1 MSDMLSSV
9 DVKQIVFEDEVLF
22 LFYGWIYMP
31 GYSGFSLKVVSN
43 TGEKI
48 PAEVTFVERPD
59 IIPVLVGANLIEKP
73 GFFVRIKN
81 LPSLFDLP
89 GWKLTVEACG
99 VSEILYES
107 TGKALKEEYED
118 KTFRYNVERMDL
130 LGQMV
135 VIQGWAVDL
144 FRHDGMAISVKDDNG
159 KEIHFRNQ
167 PVVRLDVNKGICT
180 EEYPMEDAR
189 CGFNLTIKKDDCRT
203 RHLYLQM
210 GDEQIGTTEVFD
222 MRKFL
227 AEHSSFARLREALKD
242 HESNRELIRDKGVGE
257 FVNHL
262 RCKMD
267 PFYADYSMWVR
278 SRRPGRS
285 LLEKQSKKRWKYE
298 PKISIV
304 IPLYNTPLK
313 YLKELMDSLVNQSY
327 QNIEI
332 CLADGSTVDDTGKY
346 IKKHYGKDSRVLYQR
361 LKENKGISWNT
372 NQAIAMATGDFI
384 MLSDHDDV
392 LERNAVY
399 EIVKAINAD
408 PKKVDIVYTDEDK
421 VTMDGKSY
429 FEPNFKPEFNLD
441 FFRSS
446 NYICHIFVVRK
457 TTLDQA
463 GLFRSEYDGAQD
475 FDLILRC
482 TEQARVIRHVPKVLY
497 HWRSH
502 PASTAENPDS
512 KMYAFEAGRKALQE
526 HYNRLGIDAQ
536 AYRTEVFGRYRTEY
550 ALQGNPLIS
559 IIIPNKDHIDDLDK
573 CLKSIYETS
582 TYKNFEIVVVEN
594 NSTDPETFRYYKQL
608 EAVHDNVRIITWKH
622 EFNYA
627 AIHNFAVPY
636 CQGEQ
641 LLLLNND
648 TSIITP
654 DWMEQMLQYAQRGD
668 VGAVG
673 AKLYFPD
680 DTIQHAGVIIG
691 MGGVAGHI
699 FSGTPRAEYGYQAR
713 LISAQD
719 LSAVTAACMMIPKAV
734 YEAAGGFDERF
745 KVAFNDVDLCM
756 KIRSLDKK
764 IVFTPYAELYHYESK
779 SRGRE
784 EETSSKMKRFQSEVR
799 LFKEKWPEILKNGD
813 PYYSVNMALDNGNCT
828 LRK

>member
-1 MSDMLSSV
+1 MSEMLSSV
-9 DVKQIVFEDEVLF
+9 DVKQIVFEDEVRFF
-22 LFYGWIYMP
+22 LYGWVYLP
-31 GYSGFSLKVVSN
+31 GYSDFRVRVVSD

-48 PAEVTFVERPD
+48 PARIEYSERPD
-59 IIPVLVGANLIEKP
+59 IVSVLVGAQLCEKP
-73 GFFVRIKN
+73 GFSVW
-81 LPSLFDLP
+81 LEDLP
-89 GWKLTVEACG
+89 RLFSLNDWKLVVEANG
-99 VSEILYES
+99 IVEVLYES
-107 TGKALKEEYED
+107 TGAALKEEYED
-118 KTFRYNVERMDL
+118 RTYRCNVERMDL

-135 VIQGWAVDL
+135 VIQGWAIDL
-144 FRHDGMAISVKDDNG
+144 FHYSEMEIKVLDDQG

-167 PVVRLDVNKGICT
+167 PVVRLDVNKGIAS
-180 EEYPMEDAR
+180 EEHPMEDVR
-189 CGFNLTIKKDDCRT
+189 CGFNLTIKKDDCKT
-203 RHLYLQM
+203 RHLYLQIKN
-210 GDEQIGTTEVFD
+210 GDIGTTIEYD
-222 MRKFL
+222 MKKFF
-227 AEHSSFARLREALKD
+227 AQHSPAARLREALKD
-242 HESNRELIRDKGVGE
+242 RETNRELIKDKGFGE
-257 FVNHL
+257 FVNYL
-262 RCKMD
+262 KCRMD

-278 SRRPGRS
+278 SRKPGKA
-285 LLEKQSKKRWKYE
+285 LLQKQSNKRWKYE

-332 CLADGSTVDDTGKY
+332 CLADGSSLDATGAY
-346 IKKHYGKDSRVLYQR
+346 IKKHYGKDTRVLYQR

-372 NQAIAMATGDFI
+372 NQAVAMATGDFI

-399 EIVKAINAD
+399 EIVNAINTD
-408 PKKVDIVYTDEDK
+408 PKRVDIVYTDEDK
-421 VTMDGKSY
+421 VTMDGKHY

-457 TTLDQA
+457 TTLEKA

-482 TEQARVIRHVPKVLY
+482 TEQADLIRHVPKVLY

-550 ALQGNPLIS
+550 ALQGTPLIS

-573 CLKSIYETS
+573 CLKSVYETS
-582 TYKNFEIVVVEN
+582 TYQNFEIVIVEN
-594 NSTDPETFRYYKQL
+594 NSTEKETFQYYQQI
-608 EAVHDNVRIITWKH
+608 EAVHKNLRVINWKK

-636 CQGEQ
+636 CQGEY

-654 DWMEQMLQYAQRGD
+654 DWMEQMLQYAQRED

-680 DTIQHAGVIIG
+680 DTIQHAGVVIG

-713 LISAQD
+713 LISVQD
-719 LSAVTAACMMIPKAV
+719 MSAVTAACVMIPKKV
-734 YEAAGGFDERF
+734 YQAAEGFDERF

-784 EETSSKMKRFQSEVR
+784 EETSAKMQRFQQEVS
-799 LFKEKWPEILKNGD
+799 LFKKKWPDILKNGD
-813 PYYSVNMALDNGNCT
+813 PYYSVNLALDNGNCT